1 MRREEYWKNF
11 NLGTE
16 LDIAGRFLFN
26 GLQVF
31 HEMEHFAAEEDA
43 FEFLYFLAVGLERL
57 LKIAVILTEHDS
69 AVDQDAFEKSLIT
82 HAHQELVLRL
92 RAKHDLKF
100 SARENEFIAL
110 LGRFYR
116 SQRYGRYSL
125 SSAFVPAQERLELVK
140 FLETHLD
147 IKIDISG
154 WLTITPN
161 ERRHRKFIGRVVS
174 KIVNP
179 VHRIV
184 EDEARRLN
192 IYTYEIDYRSKASKI
207 FLSKKFD
214 FEEEDI
220 LQAELIT
227 YFISGEACG
236 PNARLIR
243 DLIKPLPFDP
253 ALEGEY
259 LAALRSDRRKITVLD
274 ELESHY
280 EDIDN
285 FKERRDLLE
294 ASMLETLTTVTRAK
308 TKTKTKTKTKVTS
321 RSTVE
326 MKTTGSPVSKAL
338 RARTRKQTL
347 FFTLPETQVPLWR
360 PATYKPRRMG
370 GRQGSHPHHPARR
383 RSCRSW
389 ASGSRLA
396 Q

>member
-1 MRREEYWKNF
+1 VRPDEYWKNF

-26 GLQVF
+26 GLQAF
-31 HEMEHFAAEEDA
+31 HEMDHFAAQEDI
-43 FEFLYFLAVGLERL
+43 FEFLYSVAVGIERL

-69 AVDQDAFEKSLIT
+69 AVDQEAFEKSLIT
-82 HAHQELVLRL
+82 HTHQDLVLRL
-92 RAKHDLKF
+92 RTKHDLKF
-100 SARENEFIAL
+100 AARENEFVAL
-110 LGRFYR
+110 LGRFYT

-125 SSAFVPAQERLELVK
+125 GSVYAPAQERNELIKYLEK
-140 FLETHLD
+140 YLD
-147 IKIDISG
+147 IRIDVSS
-154 WLTITPN
+154 WLEITPN
-161 ERRHRKFIGRVVS
+161 ERKHREFIGRVVS

-179 VHRIV
+179 VHQIV

-220 LQAELIT
+220 LQAELIA
-227 YFISGEACG
+227 YFLSSEACG

-280 EDIDN
+280 EDITN
-285 FKERRDLLE
+285 FKERRDLLK
-294 ASMLETLTTVTRAK
+294 ASTLENLNYGDEDEHMEDIEIDDRGD
-308 TKTKTKTKTKVTS
+308 
-321 RSTVE
+321 E
-326 MKTTGSPVSKAL
+326 
-338 RARTRKQTL
+338 
-347 FFTLPETQVPLWR
+347 E
-360 PATYKPRRMG
+360 
-370 GRQGSHPHHPARR
+370 GR
-383 RSCRSW
+383 
-389 ASGSRLA
+389 
-396 Q
+396 

>member
-1 MRREEYWKNF
+1 MRPDEYWKNF

-26 GLQVF
+26 GLQAF

-43 FEFLYFLAVGLERL
+43 FEFLYSVAVGVERL

-82 HAHQELVLRL
+82 HTHQELILRL
-92 RAKHDLKF
+92 RAKHDLKIP
-100 SARENEFIAL
+100 ARENEFIAL
-110 LGRFYR
+110 LGRFYT

-125 SSAFVPAQERLELVK
+125 NSVFAPAPERNELIK
-140 FLETHLD
+140 FLEKHLH
-147 IKIDISG
+147 IKIDVSG

-161 ERRHRKFIGRVVS
+161 ERQHRKFIGKVVS

-179 VHRIV
+179 VHQIV
-184 EDEARRLN
+184 EEEARRLN
-192 IYTYEIDYRSKASKI
+192 IYTYEVDYRSKASKI

-214 FEEEDI
+214 FEDEDI

-227 YFISGEACG
+227 YFLSSEACG

-243 DLIKPLPFDP
+243 DRIKPLPFDP

-280 EDIDN
+280 EDITN

-294 ASMLETLTTVTRAK
+294 ASTR
-308 TKTKTKTKTKVTS
+308 
-321 RSTVE
+321 E
-326 MKTTGSPVSKAL
+326 NLDDGD
-338 RARTRKQTL
+338 
-347 FFTLPETQVPLWR
+347 EDEDIEEIEIDD
-360 PATYKPRRMG
+360 G
-370 GRQGSHPHHPARR
+370 GDEDDR
-383 RSCRSW
+383 
-389 ASGSRLA
+389 
-396 Q
+396 